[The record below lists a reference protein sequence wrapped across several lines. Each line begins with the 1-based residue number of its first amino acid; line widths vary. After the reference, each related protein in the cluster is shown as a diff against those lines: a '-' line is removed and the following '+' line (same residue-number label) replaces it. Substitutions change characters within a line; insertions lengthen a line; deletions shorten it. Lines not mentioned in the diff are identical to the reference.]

1 MELNKLKQ
9 EISLGRKILDKIS
22 NVKRLSVATSV
33 VVLLVVLLLFCNCS
47 SKKPDFGSYDNPE
60 VAFKETQRGLGL
72 LSNNVNIGIES
83 VYYIKE
89 YQNSKELI
97 FKQ

>member
-33 VVLLVVLLLFCNCS
+33 VVLLLLFCNCS
-47 SKKPDFGSYDNPE
+47 SKKQDFGSYDNPE